1 MRGEDLDA
9 ADVAQASTRVPTSTP
24 RGRESHRRRHR
35 RKRVGDL
42 KSNKESFVRART
54 TTSTAKQQKNADV
67 TCDISARVRRSL
79 QVGESENTASTD
91 AYLETAEDTRSEAVR
106 RVLYARGL
114 TTSLSETEQLCLL
127 RHEGKAA
134 CSLAMFSCG
143 WSVEIAC

>member
-54 TTSTAKQQKNADV
+54 TTSTAKQQKNADI
-67 TCDISARVRRSL
+67 TCDSSAFFAGRRKQEHGQHGRVL
-79 QVGESENTASTD
+79 GDGQLA
-91 AYLETAEDTRSEAVR
+91 AEDTRSEAVQ
-106 RVLYARGL
+106 RVLYARAL
-114 TTSLSETEQLCLL
+114 TTSLSETEQLRLE
-127 RHEGKAA
+127 R
-134 CSLAMFSCG
+134 
-143 WSVEIAC
+143 EIAC